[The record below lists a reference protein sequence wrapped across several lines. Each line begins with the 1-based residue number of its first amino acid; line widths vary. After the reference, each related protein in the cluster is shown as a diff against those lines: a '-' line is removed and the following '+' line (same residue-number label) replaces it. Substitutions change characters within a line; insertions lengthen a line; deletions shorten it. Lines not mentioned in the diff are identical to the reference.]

1 MRGRSDAGIVAG
13 FVGVHARTQE
23 VLVDADHRCAGAA
36 RGAVDL
42 RADFGAGPVHLH
54 LVLRDAPLK
63 KDWWLAVGI
72 TVLTVALALGL
83 IRLFA
88 PQLLG
93 GARDLQ
99 LVQVNKLVPPFFDN
113 VFRPEDYASR
123 EFILQD
129 PYVKRAK
136 PLFPDQFVM
145 GPHDILGFRNRA
157 VPNQADIV
165 TIGDSQ
171 TYGNNAL
178 LANNWPNQ
186 MRTLLG
192 DERVTVYNMAVGAW
206 GAAEYWAMF
215 DKALLFQPQVIVVAF
230 YTGNDALGTF
240 QQAYGNERYSFL
252 KTDRTLTSADL
263 PKVAFPAPESEW
275 WRVSFK
281 DGVST
286 IFTPKLRHASN
297 QPLPAVRA
305 GYAGMAE
312 AGRLIGKMATKH
324 QVKLVFTIIPTKEF
338 VYAEK
343 ITLEG
348 ITQPADYQALVADEH
363 TNIEGLAAELR
374 RVPEAIFVDV
384 VAPLQEAARQAT
396 PLYPA
401 DTDGHPIEAGYG
413 VIGKVLATAIQP
425 LLIASL
431 EGLVAL
437 RKDETHYLIFL
448 VRDGQAWLVP
458 SPDIAQR
465 NGWSLENIPLVEE
478 RLIQHLPLAGRMD
491 QVDAARFGPH

>member
-1 MRGRSDAGIVAG
+1 M
-13 FVGVHARTQE
+13 
-23 VLVDADHRCAGAA
+23 
-36 RGAVDL
+36 
-42 RADFGAGPVHLH
+42 
-54 LVLRDAPLK
+54 K
-63 KDWWLAVGI
+63 KDWWLAVGV
-72 TVLTVALALGL
+72 TALTVALALGL

-99 LVQVNKLVPPFFDN
+99 LVQVSKEIPPFFEN

-129 PYVKRAK
+129 PYVKRAR

-178 LANNWPNQ
+178 LAGNWPNQ
-186 MRTLLG
+186 MRAALE
-192 DERVTVYNMAVGAW
+192 DKVTVYNMAVGAW

-215 DKALLFQPQVIVVAF
+215 DNALLFRPQVIVVAF

-240 QQAYGNERYSFL
+240 QQAYGNERYAFL
-252 KTDRTLTSADL
+252 KMDRTLTSADL
-263 PKVAFPAPESEW
+263 PKVVFPAPESEW

-281 DGVST
+281 DGIST

-297 QPLPAVRA
+297 QPLPAIKA

-312 AGRLIGKMATKH
+312 AGRLIGKMARKH
-324 QVKLVFTIIPTKEF
+324 QVKLVFTIIPTKEL

-348 ITQPADYQALVADEH
+348 ITPPADYQALVTDERTH
-363 TNIEGLAAELR
+363 IEALAAELR
-374 RVPEAIFVDV
+374 QVPGAIFVDV
-384 VAPLQEAARQAT
+384 VVPLQEAARQAT

-401 DTDGHPIEAGYG
+401 DADGHPIEAGYA
-413 VIGKVLATAIQP
+413 VIGQVLATAIQP
-425 LLIASL
+425 LLVASPK
-431 EGLVAL
+431 GLVAL
-437 RKDETHYLIFL
+437 REDETHYLIFL
-448 VRDGQAWLVP
+448 VRDNQAWLVP

-465 NGWSLENIPLVEE
+465 NGWSLENIPLVEK
-478 RLIQHLPLAGRMD
+478 RLIRRLPLAGRMD
-491 QVDAARFGPH
+491 RVDMERFGPR

>member
-1 MRGRSDAGIVAG
+1 M
-13 FVGVHARTQE
+13 
-23 VLVDADHRCAGAA
+23 
-36 RGAVDL
+36 
-42 RADFGAGPVHLH
+42 
-54 LVLRDAPLK
+54 K
-63 KDWWLAVGI
+63 KDWWMAVGV
-72 TVLTVALALGL
+72 TVLTLALALGL

-93 GARDLQ
+93 SARDLQ
-99 LVQVNKLVPPFFDN
+99 LVQVSKAIPSFFEN

-136 PLFPDQFVM
+136 PLFPDQFVI

-178 LANNWPNQ
+178 LTDNWPNQ
-186 MRTLLG
+186 MRAALE
-192 DERVTVYNMAVGAW
+192 DKVTVYNIAVGAW

-215 DKALLFQPQVIVVAF
+215 NKALLFKPQVIVVAF
-230 YTGNDALGTF
+230 YTGNDALNTF
-240 QQAYGNERYSFL
+240 QQAYGNERYAFL

-263 PKVAFPAPESEW
+263 PKVVFPAPESEW

-297 QPLPAVRA
+297 QPIPAVKA

-312 AGRLIGKMATKH
+312 AGRLIGKMVAKH
-324 QVKLVFTIIPTKEF
+324 QVKLVFTIIPTKEL

-348 ITQPADYQALVADEH
+348 ITSPADYQALVADERA
-363 TNIEGLAAELR
+363 NIEGLAAELR
-374 RVPEAIFVDV
+374 RVPEAIFADV
-384 VAPLQEAARQAT
+384 VAPLQEAARQAV
-396 PLYPA
+396 PLYP
-401 DTDGHPIEAGYG
+401 DDDNGHPIEAGYA
-413 VIGKVLATAIQP
+413 VIGKALATAIQP
-425 LLIASL
+425 LLTASP
-431 EGLVAL
+431 EGLVAF
-437 RKDETHYLIFL
+437 RQDETHLLLFL
-448 VRDGQAWLVP
+448 ARNGQAWLIP
-458 SPDIAQR
+458 SLDIARQ
-465 NGWSLENIPLVEE
+465 NGWSPDDIRLVEE
-478 RLIQHLPLAGRMD
+478 RLIRRLPLAGRMD
-491 QVDAARFGPH
+491 RVDAERFGPH